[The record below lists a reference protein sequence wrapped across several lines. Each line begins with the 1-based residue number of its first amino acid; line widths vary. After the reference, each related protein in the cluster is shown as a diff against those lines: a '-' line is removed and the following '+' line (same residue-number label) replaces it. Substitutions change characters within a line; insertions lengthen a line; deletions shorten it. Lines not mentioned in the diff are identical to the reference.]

1 MPHASLFSRLLFSLT
16 VPACIVFSAGCNKP
30 APQQPTVHSFLKNL
44 PNDTIGFYAIKS
56 PEATPTNQQST
67 DAHGFGSLFKHL
79 QQLRAD
85 INIKDYVPEELIAAK
100 PTFAVISFRKGVQSI
115 EPLVAIEF
123 DNAVNGCDLKEKLA
137 DGFMKGG
144 FTTQNRVAFHR
155 EGVTLFLGCNKH
167 ALSFGLSQRATD
179 SILGPAKPDTI
190 PVEPAIFS
198 QVATETL
205 QFQDPQQLAVGYM
218 ERDLIARALAHASG
232 DTLPASLLDDQPF
245 NAMTITQRV
254 IQHANSPEHD
264 MVLKIGLSPKNANQE
279 AFIMTSSES
288 KSVDPRAIDSKILQI
303 DLNHIITSSIID
315 GGFANLDQEQAALLP
330 APELIRGI
338 HGLSLGFI
346 PAANDTSFPGAFIE
360 IKHERAEDFKSLV
373 ESEIKNSFAQQIPPQ
388 QWKVKQI
395 EGRNVTYMNTP
406 FGIGTFITTLQY
418 EHEQSVV
425 LASSED
431 TLKKIITS
439 QPTIKPERGYVSMAS
454 LNFQELAKAIE
465 TLQNTLAVF
474 TGGDQYLSNEELV
487 FLKGLGNAEGSVA
500 VRPQAIEI
508 TYRIKR

>member
-1 MPHASLFSRLLFSLT
+1 MPHAPLFSRLLLSLT
-16 VPACIVFSAGCNKP
+16 IPACIAFTSGCHTP

-56 PEATPTNQQST
+56 PQTTPSDQKSP
-67 DAHGFGSLFKHL
+67 DAYGFGSLFKHL

-85 INIKDYVPEELIAAK
+85 INIKEYVPAELIAAK
-100 PTFAVISFRKGVQSI
+100 PTFAVISFRKGAQSI
-115 EPLVAIEF
+115 EPLMAIEF
-123 DNAVNGCDLKEKLA
+123 DTTVNGCVLKEKLA
-137 DGFMKGG
+137 DGFIKGG
-144 FTTQNRVAFHR
+144 FTTENRTAFLH
-155 EGVTLFLGCNKH
+155 EGVTVFLGCNKH
-167 ALSFGLSQRATD
+167 SLAFGLSQRATD
-179 SILGPAKPDTI
+179 TILGPAKPDTI

-218 ERDLIARALAHASG
+218 ERDLIARALAHVSG
-232 DTLPASLLDDQPF
+232 DTLPASMLDDQPF
-245 NAMTITQRV
+245 SAMTITQKV
-254 IQHANSPEHD
+254 IQNAQNPEHD
-264 MVLKIGLSPKNANQE
+264 MILKIGLNPKNANQE

-303 DLNHIITSSIID
+303 DLNHVITSSIID
-315 GGFANLDQEQAALLP
+315 GGFASLDQAQAAMLP

-346 PAANDTSFPGAFIE
+346 PAVNESSFPGAFIE
-360 IKHERAEDFKSLV
+360 IKHDRADDFKSLV
-373 ESEIKNSFAQQIPPQ
+373 ESEIKHSLAQQVPPQ
-388 QWKVKQI
+388 QWKVKQV
-395 EGRNVTYMNTP
+395 EGRTVTYMNTP

-418 EHEQSVV
+418 EHAQSVV

-431 TLKKIITS
+431 TLNKIITAK
-439 QPTIKPERGYVSMAS
+439 PTVKPERGYVSMAS

-465 TLQNTLAVF
+465 MLQNTFAVF
-474 TGGDQYLSNEELV
+474 TGGDQYLSNDELV

-500 VRPQAIEI
+500 IRPQAIEI
-508 TYRIKR
+508 TYRIKH